1 MGDSPKAMLTLSGH
15 EHRQTLG
22 ESEEQGGLACCSPWG
37 CKQSDMI
44 EQRQYAIHGGSTPL

>member
-1 MGDSPKAMLTLSGH
+1 MEDSPKAMLTLSGH

-37 CKQSDMI
+37 RRDRHDWVTKQQC
-44 EQRQYAIHGGSTPL
+44 ENL